1 MTVEDLQ
8 LFLEGEQGV
17 IGLSLE
23 DCENLI
29 VKYEPSEEARNN
41 KQLLID
47 GFTQFLL
54 SEECDIMSVHHK
66 DICHDMTQP
75 LTHYFISS
83 SHNTWAPNQLN
94 KCLIYLNSQLF
105 TRRPTERA
113 VECWR
118 ICQSFASGYSI
129 QLSFLSIFKSIAIL
143 WKAVGVSKSTV
154 MTAMTV
160 LLCIT
165 EIHWPLKFLSRMCSM
180 SFNKT
185 HSSSLSK

>member
-17 IGLSLE
+17 CGLSIEECE
-23 DCENLI
+23 DLI
-29 VKYEPSEEARNN
+29 VKYEPSEEARIN

-83 SHNTWAPNQLN
+83 SYNTSV
-94 KCLIYLNSQLF
+94 LNS
-105 TRRPTERA
+105 
-113 VECWR
+113 
-118 ICQSFASGYSI
+118 
-129 QLSFLSIFKSIAIL
+129 LS
-143 WKAVGVSKSTV
+143 
-154 MTAMTV
+154 
-160 LLCIT
+160 
-165 EIHWPLKFLSRMCSM
+165 
-180 SFNKT
+180 
-185 HSSSLSK
+185 